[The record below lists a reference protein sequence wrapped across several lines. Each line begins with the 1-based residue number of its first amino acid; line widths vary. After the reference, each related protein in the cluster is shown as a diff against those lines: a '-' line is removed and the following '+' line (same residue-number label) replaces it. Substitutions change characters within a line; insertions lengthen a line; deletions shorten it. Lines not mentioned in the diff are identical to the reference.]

1 MLLRRLSCVVGLV
14 ASVVGLVP
22 AQTPVSPHAYFE
34 SLVARPDH
42 WKSESLRDAARL
54 FALRGGNQFPLT
66 ASYSPATDTDPH
78 AQDAA
83 KFVIPA
89 FTVGAVGSERTT
101 VAPIDAAVLEVQL
114 DGGSNS
120 FSHGQKMQL
129 GDEVVIVSRLP
140 GERFSDNEHRVRL
153 SQRGAHGTTAA
164 AHPAGVLVGSSTN
177 SLTISSQVRVPLG
190 TEDGRRYLFT
200 WDVYYTDS
208 YVRKPTDTAGWL
220 KNHKAFQFTSR
231 SANGTI
237 WQEPATRFTPTTPV
251 SPAWD
256 ATQHVAEAD
265 WRAYQSIGGPEAW
278 DPDTPNAMGP
288 EVTNPYPL
296 RPRVNH
302 FILWPNRWHRWWVAI
317 DQRANA
323 YDTLTVWIA
332 DEVTG
337 PTLLYDGL
345 RVNVWRS
352 GATPSIVQWWVEL
365 NTSDNELFRL
375 DQRDLVAYVRNFAA
389 LVDPPQDWAALRVRP
404 VGHALDGATPPAL
417 RTPYDLRILPPGGGL

>member
-1 MLLRRLSCVVGLV
+1 MLRRMSCVVVLV

-22 AQTPVSPHAYFE
+22 AQTPVSPHAYFDA
-34 SLVARPDH
+34 LVARPDH

-66 ASYSPATDTDPH
+66 VSYAPATDTDPH

-83 KFVIPA
+83 KAVIPA
-89 FTVGAVGSERTT
+89 FTVGATGSERRVVT
-101 VAPIDAAVLEVQL
+101 PMDATVLEVQL
-114 DGGSNS
+114 DSNSNS
-120 FSHGQKMQL
+120 FSHGQKML
-129 GDEVVIVSRLP
+129 IESEVVIVSRLP
-140 GERFSDNEHRVRL
+140 GERFSDNDHRVRL
-153 SQRGAHGTTAA
+153 SQRGAHGTTAT

-177 SLTISSQVRVPLG
+177 SLSISSQIRVPLG

-200 WDVYYTDS
+200 WDAYYTDS

-220 KNHKAFQFTSR
+220 KNHKAFQFTAR
-231 SANGTI
+231 SSGGTI

-256 ATQHVAEAD
+256 WTQHVAEAD
-265 WRAYQSIGGPEAW
+265 WRAYQDLGGAETW
-278 DPDTPNAMGP
+278 NPDTPNAMGP

-302 FILWPNRWHRWWVAI
+302 FIIHPNRWHRWWVAI
-317 DQRANA
+317 DQRPNA
-323 YDTLTVWIA
+323 YDTLTVWMA

-345 RVNVWRS
+345 RINVWRS
-352 GATPSIVQWWVEL
+352 GTTPSIVQWWVEL

-375 DQRDLVAYVRNFAA
+375 DQRDLVMYVRNFVA
-389 LVDPPQDWAALRVRP
+389 LRDHPQDWTALRVRP
-404 VGHALDGATPPAL
+404 LCAMDGAGTPPVLA
-417 RTPYDLRILPPGGGL
+417 PPHSLRIFRGFL